1 MEELNYILKQ
11 AKRKHYGR
19 IELYLKASQKVSLHK
34 LG

>member
-11 AKRKHYGR
+11 AKRFHYTNWDDS
-19 IELYLKASQKVSLHK
+19 ASQKVSLHK